1 MRISTLRILV
11 SVRKVWRFL
20 RAVFLGFKA
29 NQGLLLSGAVAFYT
43 LLSIIPM
50 FALLLAALSAFVPE
64 ETLIAIVSEN
74 ISLVV
79 PDLTDNL
86 VAQITQVYEYREAV
100 SWIGL
105 GVLLFFS
112 SLAFTVLEN
121 ALSVIFFHR
130 VAIKRRHVLTSA
142 ILPYVFILLVG
153 VGILVITTATGLM
166 QAFEGRQIDLLVWS
180 WRPSNFTAPLIHAMG
195 VAGHIILLTSVYLVL
210 PVGRI
215 SLHHALMGG
224 VVAGLLWELI
234 RRILVWYF
242 STLSFVSVVYGS
254 FAATIVALLSLE
266 AGAVII
272 LLGAQVIAEYERR
285 QGETPVRTAF
295 GAMSTDV
302 AQSAADAPSTAADS
316 D

>member
-1 MRISTLRILV
+1 
-11 SVRKVWRFL
+11 
-20 RAVFLGFKA
+20 
-29 NQGLLLSGAVAFYT
+29 
-43 LLSIIPM
+43 
-50 FALLLAALSAFVPE
+50 
-64 ETLIAIVSEN
+64 
-74 ISLVV
+74 
-79 PDLTDNL
+79 
-86 VAQITQVYEYREAV
+86 
-100 SWIGL
+100 
-105 GVLLFFS
+105 
-112 SLAFTVLEN
+112 
-121 ALSVIFFHR
+121 
-130 VAIKRRHVLTSA
+130 
-142 ILPYVFILLVG
+142 
-153 VGILVITTATGLM
+153 
-166 QAFEGRQIDLLVWS
+166 
-180 WRPSNFTAPLIHAMG
+180 MG

-285 QGETPVRTAF
+285 QRETPVRTASA
-295 GAMSTDV
+295 AMSTDV